1 MLAIKKARKLI
12 EANPSDAASKTLAD
26 LVLALESETPFQLA
40 GIYELDYKCFEIAL
54 EILAEWRMDR
64 YYAKKLHL
72 VDVSTMASIAA
83 ADAPVPSPAAPA
95 PVETKRTSDSASG
108 ACWYLIYS

>member
-12 EANPSDAASKTLAD
+12 EANPADAASKTLAD

-40 GIYELDYKCFEIAL
+40 DISELDYQRFEIAL

-64 YYAKKLHL
+64 YYAKKLRL
-72 VDVSTMASIAA
+72 VDVSTMAKNIST
-83 ADAPVPSPAAPA
+83 ADAPVPSQAAPA
-95 PVETKRTSDSASG
+95 TGETKKDNE
-108 ACWYLIYS
+108 

>member
-40 GIYELDYKCFEIAL
+40 NIYELDYKRFEIAL

-64 YYAKKLHL
+64 YYAKKLRL
-72 VDVSTMASIAA
+72 VDVSTMAKSIAT
-83 ADAPVPSPAAPA
+83 ADAPVPSQTAPA
-95 PVETKRTSDSASG
+95 PVETKKD
-108 ACWYLIYS
+108 I